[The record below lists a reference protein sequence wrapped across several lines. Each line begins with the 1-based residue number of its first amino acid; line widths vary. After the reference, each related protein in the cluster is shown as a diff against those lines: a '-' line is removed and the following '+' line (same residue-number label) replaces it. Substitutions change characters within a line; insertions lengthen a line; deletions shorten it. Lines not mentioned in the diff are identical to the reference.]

1 MAFSE
6 VEMLRPGEDLTGECE
21 PDALYQAGLAYSLGS
36 GVEADLVEAH
46 KWFNLACLRGSE
58 EARELRQEMADQ
70 MSAEE
75 IKLALRAAR
84 EWLKQVN

>member
-6 VEMLRPGEDLTGECE
+6 VEMMRPGEDLTSACE
-21 PDALYQAGLAYSLGS
+21 PDALYQAGLAYSTGS

-58 EARELRQEMADQ
+58 DARVLRQEMAEQ
-70 MSAEE
+70 MSAYEVR
-75 IKLALRAAR
+75 LALKAAR